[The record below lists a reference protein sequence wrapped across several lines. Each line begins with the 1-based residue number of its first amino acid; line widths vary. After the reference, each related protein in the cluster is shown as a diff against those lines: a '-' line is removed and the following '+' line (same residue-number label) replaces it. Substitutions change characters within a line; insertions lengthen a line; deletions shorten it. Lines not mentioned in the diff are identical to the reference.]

1 MMKHAAASLWLLC
14 SLCSLVGLAQPQ
26 DGSTPKDSLGTGK
39 PDSSQVDYLLKVS
52 SFYLSSAPDQAR
64 NYGAQAIALAQKLK
78 YNKGLALAYKNVGA
92 AYYTLG
98 KYKETI
104 DYFTKALATYQTM
117 GDLDGKAMMLN
128 NLGTVYYDLGDDV
141 RSLDNYFKSYEL
153 ALQVDD
159 KLRIATALTNI
170 GNVYHNKAATRGKAL
185 EYFLKALYLAQ
196 QLGDNNVIGGASVN
210 AGEVY
215 QEMNKD
221 DSALYYFM
229 ISLNAYKN
237 TVDIPY
243 ALNDIGNVYE
253 KKGDFR
259 SAINYHEQAYSIAQK
274 FDSKLDMAQSKLG
287 QGRTYYKAKAYSDAV
302 KAYSDALAIA
312 NSISSKKEMDSAYA
326 GLAFSYYQL
335 KDFDRAY
342 QNQKLYSNL
351 ADTLNNQELADKL
364 TNLQSNFEIVQ
375 RQNQINLLTKD
386 KELQELDIRRQKLV
400 KNALAVG
407 FLLIIVIAVILYRG
421 YRNKVKT
428 NKILD
433 KQKVEIEGLLL
444 NILPAE
450 VAQELQTTGQ
460 SPPRFF
466 KTVSVLFTDFKS
478 FTSHAEALTPQEVVS
493 ELNAC
498 FIAFDDI
505 VEKYHLEKIK
515 TIGDSYMCA
524 GGIPSPDETHAENI
538 IRAGLD
544 IQKFMRQRNESRLEM
559 NLKPW
564 DLRIGIHV
572 GPVVAGVVGR
582 KKYAYDIWGS
592 TVNIASRME
601 SNGEPGQVNIS
612 AETYGLIQD
621 KFHCTYRGKIWAKNV
636 GEIDMYFVNAENK
649 DGVLAADQNFI
660 KRSPA
665 TVSSP
670 IGQESPEIK

>member
-1 MMKHAAASLWLLC
+1 MKHAKASLLLLFSFF
-14 SLCSLVGLAQPQ
+14 SLLGRAQQTDEPTSK
-26 DGSTPKDSLGTGK
+26 DNLGATRTDSSRVDSLLTL
-39 PDSSQVDYLLKVS
+39 SSH
-52 SFYLSSAPDQAR
+52 YLSSAPEQAKT
-64 NYGAQAIALAQKLK
+64 YGLQAITLAQDLH

-92 AYYTLG
+92 AFYTLG

-104 DYFTKALATYQTM
+104 DYFTEALATYQTM
-117 GDLDGKAMMLN
+117 GDLDGRAMMLN
-128 NLGTVYYDLGDDV
+128 NLGTVYYDQGDDV

-153 ALQVDD
+153 AMQADD

-196 QLGDNNVIGGASVN
+196 ELGDKNVIGGASVN

-259 SAINYHEQAYSIAQK
+259 SAINYHEQAYNIALK

-287 QGRTYYKAKAYSDAV
+287 EARTYYKGKAYPDAV
-302 KAYSDALAIA
+302 KAYSEALAIA

-335 KDFDRAY
+335 KDFDHAY

-351 ADTLNNQELADKL
+351 ADTLNNQALADKL
-364 TNLQSNFEIVQ
+364 TNLQTNFEIVQ

-407 FLLIIVIAVILYRG
+407 FLMIIVIAFILYRG

-433 KQKVEIEGLLL
+433 KQKAEIEGLLL

-450 VAQELQTTGQ
+450 VAQELQSTGQ
-460 SPPRFF
+460 FTPRFF

-524 GGIPSPDETHAENI
+524 GGIPSPDEAHAENI

-544 IQKFMRQRNESRLEM
+544 IQKFMKQRNESRLEM

-612 AETYGLIQD
+612 AETYGLIQE
-621 KFHCTYRGKIWAKNV
+621 KFDCTYRGKIWAKNV
-636 GEIDMYFVNAENK
+636 GEIDMYFVNAEIK
-649 DGVLAADQNFI
+649 DGMMVVDQNFI
-660 KRSPA
+660 KRNP
-665 TVSSP
+665 SSASSNLP
-670 IGQESPEIK
+670 QERAEL